1 MIKFFRNIIDRLI
14 LISPPSYFIIIG
26 YIMEI
31 LMILRAYT
39 DEAVNGMVENKCQ
52 FHDFN
57 FTSDLW
63 EAPRKTKQ
71 KKK

>member
-1 MIKFFRNIIDRLI
+1 
-14 LISPPSYFIIIG
+14 
-26 YIMEI
+26 
-31 LMILRAYT
+31 MILRACT
-39 DEAVNGMVENKCQ
+39 DEAVNGMVKKKKSQ

-63 EAPRKTKQ
+63 EAPRKIKQ